1 MVPRASPGSI
11 ISSMH
16 FTSAFKPSWIS
27 GECLPPPLRAV
38 IGCVYLGMF
47 LTLSSFFVSPQ
58 LCFVKRTQRLWSFH
72 WNWEERKQTLK
83 QEAFKRCWSLVFT
96 VQSGPGATT
105 LQKIKIKL
113 KNWWAI
119 RCSFFFFPFRLN
131 GTLDFFVS
139 FVPSLL
145 LLIFRVHYIAD
156 TYSLKSHLK
165 LLYIEVSRCGPMDK
179 GAWWATVHGVARVG
193 HDLATK
199 WDGRTQFSMPRCL
212 S

>member
-38 IGCVYLGMF
+38 IGCIYLGMF

-72 WNWEERKQTLK
+72 WNWEERKHPLK
-83 QEAFKRCWSLVFT
+83 QEAFKTCWSLVFT
-96 VQSGPGATT
+96 IQSGPGATT
-105 LQKIKIKL
+105 LQKIKINL

-119 RCSFFFFPFRLN
+119 RCSFFFPFRLN
-131 GTLDFFVS
+131 GTLDFFVFFS
-139 FVPSLL
+139 SLSVAAYFQSTLYSRYL
-145 LLIFRVHYIAD
+145 LSKVTSQALIYR
-156 TYSLKSHLK
+156 SLKMWTHGQRSLVGYSPWGGK
-165 LLYIEVSRCGPMDK
+165 SWTRLSDK
-179 GAWWATVHGVARVG
+179 MRWKNPVFHA
-193 HDLATK
+193 
-199 WDGRTQFSMPRCL
+199 
-212 S
+212 